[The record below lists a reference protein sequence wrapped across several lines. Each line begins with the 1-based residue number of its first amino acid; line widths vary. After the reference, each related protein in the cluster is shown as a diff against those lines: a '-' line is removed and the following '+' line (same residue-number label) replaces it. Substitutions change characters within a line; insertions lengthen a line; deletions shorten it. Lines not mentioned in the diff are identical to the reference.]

1 MEERVEEKIADG
13 SSEPS
18 AGRQNL
24 ASKVK
29 NCLLVCQQR
38 SASQGIMPCLFF
50 CPFLFTMVV
59 AFSCTLEVVKLV
71 FMAAAYDSVVIY
83 ASEHHCWDLLSS
95 PKSYYIGIMDLT
107 R

>member
-1 MEERVEEKIADG
+1 
-13 SSEPS
+13 
-18 AGRQNL
+18 
-24 ASKVK
+24 
-29 NCLLVCQQR
+29 
-38 SASQGIMPCLFF
+38 
-50 CPFLFTMVV
+50 MVV